1 MHKILI
7 FYSMI
12 GIITYNLE
20 GVFRFYE
27 ENDLKKKRTIDESE
41 IKPMTQKQQLL
52 QTITRYLT
60 TYGDDLFF
68 GEELSI
74 LQARLQSLESSI
86 AVVGQFS
93 VGKSALLNAL
103 LGQELLATRK
113 VESTKILTR
122 IRSCEKATDAKVVL
136 TFKDGTNKTLPLQNV
151 QELQKY
157 TTFQGDDITDTLD
170 YVDLYWP
177 VHFLNKELVLIDT
190 PGANSLTISAFQ
202 TTKNQL
208 KTSSA
213 IIYLF
218 MGTKGLDQE
227 DYSIISEYV
236 EQKKKIFL
244 VGTHIDQ
251 LTTEQWHEV
260 KEEVYKKLPN
270 KPELKQ
276 LDIVGVSSVDGLEGK
291 KTQNKQLLQQS
302 NLPQLEQLLH
312 TYMATKEYE
321 RAEIRSIEHDL
332 LLVQQEISQF
342 EKEQQADAA
351 AIEEDRARRFERLK
365 VLTELDYA
373 EVEEYGLALINQR
386 TSEVEQ
392 LSHTYENQLLEN
404 GQAIFK
410 KVRSQFTSFQQYIQ
424 KQMTTMPEV
433 EQLKRA
439 YADHLNQ
446 VEAIYNQW
454 DQTFNKEAQGF
465 SQALATQVLKQDNDF
480 ISMLKK
486 LDKNVKISWDDFE
499 QIMKKIKLKKIA
511 LAQDTKDFQHY
522 EAKLEGNVSQY
533 QDIQKQL
540 IEKIRDKEAI
550 QAEKKMREQRLTQE
564 QQTAQRQLG
573 TKPEPK
579 ARYREKGFWIFKS
592 EEFVGYDYSEQERWD
607 EKMKQLQIDYR
618 KKQQQA
624 EKDYAARLNNHT
636 RTVAQIE
643 QKLEALDAA
652 EHEYNI
658 ELLGALYT
666 TVSNQAETVKQ
677 LHQSRVNEMKNEW
690 QLVVLLQQEQYE
702 RHLAAIEDSYKQF
715 VRQSK
720 KQAIDKLQVI

>member
-1 MHKILI
+1 
-7 FYSMI
+7 MI

-573 TKPEPK
+573 TKPEPR